1 MGKLSKSAAVE
12 SCSDNSQEASTKSTD
27 WRENSNDPSNSSCI
41 INPNSGNYKEETP
54 IGNLVKETI
63 SSVDEGRALIIFTD
77 NI

>member
-1 MGKLSKSAAVE
+1 MGKLSKSATVE
-12 SCSDNSQEASTKSTD
+12 SCSEKSQEASNKSTD
-27 WRENSNDPSNSSCI
+27 GRENSNDPSDSSCI

-77 NI
+77 DI